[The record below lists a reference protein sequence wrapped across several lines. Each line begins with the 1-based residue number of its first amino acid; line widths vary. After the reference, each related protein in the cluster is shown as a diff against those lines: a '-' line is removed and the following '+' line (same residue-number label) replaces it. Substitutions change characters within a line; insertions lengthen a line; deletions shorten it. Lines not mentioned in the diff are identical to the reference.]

1 MVCIL
6 PNCILY
12 FIFSPEVILYVY
24 QTQNRFHMLH
34 IELGFLLHDF
44 IRNSLQGFL
53 NIYHIEW
60 TIWVGSC
67 ILECGFLSSFLN
79 VNWCKRPW
87 KIQLHRLDNSV
98 ENVSWS
104 LYASLFH
111 ALLGDLK
118 IQPSQNMYHINK
130 LHFSTAFKTVLLFM
144 KHDTKVE
151 KIFNRTFKWQI
162 QTRFHCMILY
172 QIAF

>member
-34 IELGFLLHDF
+34 IELGFLLHHF

-53 NIYHIEW
+53 NIYHTEW

-67 ILECGFLSSFLN
+67 ILECDFLSSSLN

-111 ALLGDLK
+111 AETIYALSCVTKENLK
-118 IQPSQNMYHINK
+118 TEP
-130 LHFSTAFKTVLLFM
+130 TVSNPLPLVPTLSLS
-144 KHDTKVE
+144 K
-151 KIFNRTFKWQI
+151 RCKW
-162 QTRFHCMILY
+162 LY
-172 QIAF
+172 QIYSFIILVSEPS

>member
-1 MVCIL
+1 MPWFAFFLIVFFTLCFLQKVIPYVSKTWKTFPHASHLQRTRIL
-6 PNCILY
+6 TLWFHLRWVFMLPIGGN
-12 FIFSPEVILYVY
+12 FSQHRSHWTNY

-118 IQPSQNMYHINK
+118 IQTS
-130 LHFSTAFKTVLLFM
+130 
-144 KHDTKVE
+144 
-151 KIFNRTFKWQI
+151 
-162 QTRFHCMILY
+162 
-172 QIAF
+172 